1 MIIPVRCFT
10 CGKVIAQ
17 DYEVYKNRLR
27 QGEHPKDILDDLGI
41 ERVCCRRIFLSHPY
55 DKETDKEPID
65 EAIHY

>member
-1 MIIPVRCFT
+1 FLFLQTSYLKHHNISIYQQ
-10 CGKVIAQ
+10 VILQ
-17 DYEVYKNRLR
+17 FL
-27 QGEHPKDILDDLGI
+27 KDILDDLGI